1 MPVRYKYRAISKDGK
16 VQTGEITSQNSS
28 QVEQILT
35 NQDLLPIN
43 IIPVKTVLQLSFF
56 GFLKCLDYE
65 KLIAFTTSLS
75 TLHKA
80 GVPLLRSLSIIK
92 IGHATS
98 RFNYAIEQIK
108 ASVSSGK
115 SLSEAMSEFDDI
127 FSKVYIASV
136 SAGEESGKLEN
147 TLDEMAEILESEME
161 INRQI
166 KSAIRYPIMVISV
179 IIAAFFVMMTFVI
192 PKFVNFYSAFN
203 ADVPTPTRIL
213 ITTGEI
219 MSQYWPFMIV
229 GLIIVGILF
238 KKLIDNEKGRLWF
251 DRQLLRIPIFGSL
264 IIKSNMARFAL
275 MFKILFM
282 SGLPLIKSLSI
293 LGATVKNSA
302 IQLEIKKLEE
312 LFRRGKDVDIRPEN
326 FDYLPDMSLHMIAIG
341 LESGSLDKMLGEIGT
356 HYSKEVSYVSRQL
369 ISIIEPILTL
379 ILGVFVL
386 ILALAIFLPMW
397 NLIKVFQG

>member
-179 IIAAFFVMMTFVI
+179 ISAAF
-192 PKFVNFYSAFN
+192 FN